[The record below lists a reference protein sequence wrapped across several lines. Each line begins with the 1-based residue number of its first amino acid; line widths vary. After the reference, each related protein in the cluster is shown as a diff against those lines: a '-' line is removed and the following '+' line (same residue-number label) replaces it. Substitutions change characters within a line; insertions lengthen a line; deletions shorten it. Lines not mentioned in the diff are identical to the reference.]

1 MRPTALFVVSISL
14 LFFASGCAT
23 LFSEKEDIVTIK
35 SEPPGADV
43 YLGDRPLGTT
53 PLTIPMKRSISMKR
67 LNLRKEGYKTR
78 EVKLETTVAP
88 VAFLNCATCPFFILT
103 PFATSSWG
111 TDITTGKMIRYDPTS
126 YYIELESEAKAPEAG
141 ARARSDR
148 AAFVLYNIQ
157 GLKSDIARGEG
168 EYLSAYYRLIDNQE
182 SESVFLQRIRESA
195 PALLSRPDAVDL
207 HNDMEDNLK

>member
-1 MRPTALFVVSISL
+1 MRRVTLLLSLFVL
-14 LFFASGCAT
+14 LSTGCAT
-23 LFSEKEDIVTIK
+23 MFAKREDTVTIK
-35 SEPPGADV
+35 TEPPGAEV

-53 PLTIPMKRSISMKR
+53 PLTIPMKRRMPVQR

-78 EVKLETTVAP
+78 EIELETTVAP

-126 YYIELESEAKAPEAG
+126 YYIELESEAKASEAA

-168 EYLSAYYRLIDNQE
+168 EYLAAYYRLIDHRE
-182 SESVFLQRIRESA
+182 SESVFLQRIRDAA
-195 PALLSRPDAVDL
+195 PALLSREDAVDL